1 MPPRKYSPKPN
12 GEPKRSFSSRNS
24 VSSATTCLGSMVWNS
39 SQTPRIRSAASSMYA
54 SVSEMSASNC
64 LRISFSIFSRS
75 SSESFLRLTSSVS
88 AQRRSSSEKFVC
100 LPVER
105 YSTRRSSDSF
115 SSSTRSSR
123 SAS

>member
-1 MPPRKYSPKPN
+1 
-12 GEPKRSFSSRNS
+12 
-24 VSSATTCLGSMVWNS
+24 MVWNS
-39 SQTPRIRSAASSMYA
+39 SQTSRMRSAASSMYA

-88 AQRRSSSEKFVC
+88 AQSRSSSEKLVC

-115 SSSTRSSR
+115 SSRTRSSR